1 MSFTPI
7 TVAPTAA
14 QTAAVNTAITTI
26 ETNEPYKATLSDDEK
41 NNYQTV
47 SAERYPFVVK
57 AIRDLAPYWSAKLAP
72 DVSAMIANA
81 TVSLQVMDTYRPQI
95 SKLKI
100 MLEFF
105 TDAHHVAGF
114 QAYDFL
120 KAFYGEAQ
128 ALASRGVAGA
138 DALVAEL
145 APLFAQGSATDVG
158 PGPV

>member
-57 AIRDLAPYWSAKLAP
+57 AIRDLAPFWSAKMAP
-72 DVSAMIANA
+72 DVAAMVTQA
-81 TVSLQVMDTYRPQI
+81 TVSLTVMDIYRPQI
-95 SKLKI
+95 SKLKM

-105 TDAHHVAGF
+105 TDAHHVVGF
-114 QAYDFL
+114 QAYGFL

-128 ALASRGVAGA
+128 AMEKRGVPGA

-145 APLFAQGSATDVG
+145 APLFVKETPPAV
-158 PGPV
+158 